1 MPDSSD
7 LPQVTDTLILPD
19 GREMLPDGTIRDP
32 ATELGEEVINSR
44 GAVALVEK
52 MRRNLGDMPDVPRNM
67 NPICCILTYT
77 ACGLDD
83 ANIATA
89 LETTIDNIEKLKKSD
104 IYVQLEKMFDERV
117 FEDEQRTARHIIS
130 KHTHIAANKMVSLI
144 NAKSGD
150 LALAASRDVLRIGGV
165 DKSAQSQ
172 GLSEFKILLIDNDE
186 VKKTQIE
193 ISLKQ
198 G

>member
-1 MPDSSD
+1 MSDSND

-19 GREMLPDGTIRDP
+19 GREMLPDGTIKDA

-52 MRRNLGDMPDVPRNM
+52 MRRNLGDMPDIPRNM

-77 ACGLDD
+77 ACGLDN

-89 LETTIDNIEKLKKSD
+89 LETSIDNIERLKQSD
-104 IYVQLEKMFDERV
+104 IYRQLEKMFDERV

-130 KHTHIAANKMVSLI
+130 KHTHRAASKMVSLVDS
-144 NAKSGD
+144 KSGD

-165 DKSAQSQ
+165 DKSTQGQ
-172 GLSEFKILLIDNDE
+172 GLSEFKIVLIDEDT

-193 ISLKQ
+193 VSLR
-198 G
+198 